1 MLKTEYIQQVKEIL
15 NNLSTTVSAKI
26 KVLFENIPTG
36 TQQLDIVISIS
47 DELDGYFQ
55 IFASVSGQNLY
66 VLNKQIEP
74 YSQILATEH
83 TEIGFQ
89 PNFPMVNN
97 NCIDFQ
103 LDNVLAEL
111 VSTWLNKLILA
122 LDYQSIKLP
131 IIISDDYSG
140 FTYFT
145 YNME

>member
-26 KVLFENIPTG
+26 KVLLENIPTG

-66 VLNKQIEP
+66 ILNKQIEP
-74 YSQILATEH
+74 YSQILATEY

-89 PNFPMVNN
+89 PNFPMVNH

-103 LDNVLAEL
+103 LDNVLAEI

-131 IIISDDYSG
+131 IIISDDYSE